1 LGKAVHPR
9 SVIIVTPKLDA
20 IGLVVDDMARSL
32 SFYRHLGLDL
42 PAEADAQPH
51 AEAELPGGLRMLWDT
66 VETVRSFDPEWQP
79 PAGGQRMG
87 VAFACATPAEVDA
100 TYGSLLS
107 LGYEGHKPPWDA
119 PWGQRY
125 AMVYDPDGN
134 SVDLFCANA

>member
-1 LGKAVHPR
+1 
-9 SVIIVTPKLDA
+9 VIIVSPQLDA

-42 PAEADAQPH
+42 PADADAQPH
-51 AEAELPGGLRMLWDT
+51 VEAELRGGLRVLWDT
-66 VETVRSFDPEWQP
+66 VETVRSFDPGWQP

-87 VAFACATPAEVDA
+87 LAFACATPAEVDA
-100 TYGSLLS
+100 TYGSLVS